1 MENDHSQ
8 GLQGGMQ
15 KNDSSYMLRSMCRSL
30 PGRCVDCLL
39 ILFVSALAANK
50 LAPVY
55 LNSDVLL
62 NSIMSLQKVT
72 LFYWGQNRLLNV
84 APFLFSS
91 ITNPGV
97 NLAAHIFFF
106 SCIFFALLY
115 SIAYLIRFSTDIQP
129 CPKTRE
135 VFLLGVVCVVAVL
148 RPFTLFAL
156 LIGHIEYS
164 LALLVFILA
173 FLTLSQRERAL
184 FQRCVVCAPLL
195 LLALGV
201 NGSMLVPSLFFSWAL
216 LLTGKWT
223 FTEAFMASFLA
234 LLSFVFWHFLSMDF
248 PSPPFSY
255 YDFFFSG
262 LTRNIGEAV
271 QNIADSFSHTKML
284 CFFSF
289 FGALL
294 FLGKKHIEESLW
306 KTTAFLLLFCV
317 VWIAVFSNNAW
328 VVVNRHHFRYFAPVV
343 FVLLALAI
351 MLVFLNVAG
360 IRRSVR
366 FPLILLLFAWYV
378 YDFAAPLVPWKEY
391 EIFKRT
397 EELNIK
403 TASDEIVFFAGEYWS
418 VWPAVMRELMS
429 NRAAFG
435 FSGRGEGNKEK
446 AAFYAM
452 EELRRRNVVT
462 VHCVDASEEECL
474 KQVGRFLEGPY
485 VVSSRQFSPRYRRI
499 LISAGPSGESSAAE
513 CAP

>member
-8 GLQGGMQ
+8 GLQGRMQ
-15 KNDSSYMLRSMCRSL
+15 KIDSSFMLRSMWRSL

-50 LAPVY
+50 LAPAY
-55 LNSDVLL
+55 LNSDVIL

-91 ITNPGV
+91 ITDPGV

-106 SCIFFALLY
+106 SCVFFALLY
-115 SIAYLIRFSTDIQP
+115 SIAYLIRFSAGIRP

-135 VFLLGVVCVVAVL
+135 VFLLGVVCVVVVL

-164 LALLVFILA
+164 LALLMCILA
-173 FLTLSQRERAL
+173 FLMLSRRERPL

-195 LLALGV
+195 FLALGV
-201 NGSMLVPSLFFSWAL
+201 NGSMLVPSLFFAWTL

-223 FTEAFMASFLA
+223 FTEAFVVSFLA
-234 LLSFVFWHFLSMDF
+234 LLSFLLWHVLSMHF

-271 QNIADSFSHTKML
+271 NTIAESFFHTKML
-284 CFFSF
+284 YIFSF

-294 FLGKKHIEESLW
+294 FLEKKHIEESLW
-306 KTTAFLLLFCV
+306 KTTASLLLFCV
-317 VWIAVFSNNAW
+317 VWIVIFANNAW

-343 FVLLALAI
+343 FVLLGLAI
-351 MLVFLNVAG
+351 MLIFLNVAS
-360 IRRSVR
+360 IRKSVR
-366 FPLILLLFAWYV
+366 FPLILLLFAWCV

-397 EELNIK
+397 EELKIE
-403 TASDEIVFFAGEYWS
+403 TVSDETVFFAGEYWS

-429 NRAAFG
+429 DRASFG
-435 FSGRGEGNKEK
+435 FSGRGEGNKEG
-446 AAFYAM
+446 AAFYAL
-452 EELRRRNVVT
+452 EELHRRNVVT

-474 KQVGRFLEGPY
+474 EQVGRFLEGPF

-499 LISAGPSGESSAAE
+499 SISAGPSVESSATE